1 MAAPRRVVE
10 LAFSDDEVAE
20 LARLARSRTEPASR
34 VERAR
39 MLLAY
44 RETLSFY
51 AVGRDIGVTHQTVGR
66 CVRRAERL
74 GVLAALDDSPRPGR
88 EPVITDE
95 ARTFIVDLACRKAKD
110 LGYPHELWTTRL
122 LAKHIREHGP
132 KAGHDCLATL
142 AQGTVC
148 KILAAHEVKPHKVR
162 YYLERRD
169 PEFDARMAEVLC
181 VYREVQLVKQ
191 SALAQE
197 GETPAVA
204 IVSYDEKPGVQAIG
218 TTAPDL
224 PPVPSRHECLAR
236 DHEYVR
242 HGTLSLLAGIDLLS
256 GVVHA
261 SVEERHRS
269 REFVAFLQRLDAAYP
284 PSTAIKLILDNHSAH
299 VSRETRAWLA
309 AQPEGRFTFVFTP
322 KHGSW
327 LNLVEGF
334 FSKLARSVLRHI
346 RVASKQELK
355 DRIMAAIDD
364 INRDPVVHT
373 WTYRLREA
381 A

>member
-1 MAAPRRVVE
+1 MVE
-10 LAFSDDEVAE
+10 LALSDESIAE
-20 LARLARSRTEPASR
+20 LTRIARSRTAPASR

-44 RETLSFY
+44 RETPSFY
-51 AVGRDIGVTHQTVGR
+51 AVGRAIGVTHQTVER

-74 GVLAALDDSPRPGR
+74 GAMAALDDSPRPGR

-95 ARTFIVDLACRKAKD
+95 ARTFVVDLACRKAKD

-122 LAKHIREHGP
+122 LARHVREHGP
-132 KAGHDCLATL
+132 RAGHECLATL
-142 AQGTVC
+142 AQGTLC
-148 KILAAHEVKPHKVR
+148 KILSAHAVKPHKVR

-169 PEFDARMAEVLC
+169 PDFEAKMAEVLC
-181 VYREVQLVKQ
+181 VYREVELLKQ
-191 SALAQE
+191 SE
-197 GETPAVA
+197 GEQAGEAPAVA
-204 IVSYDEKPGVQAIG
+204 IVSYDEKPGMQAIG

-224 PPVPSRHECLAR
+224 PPVPRRHPSVSR

-242 HGTLSLLAGIDLLS
+242 RGTLSLLAGIDLVT
-256 GVVHA
+256 GIVHA
-261 SVEERHRS
+261 SVEDRHRS
-269 REFVAFLQRLDAAYP
+269 REFVAFLQRVDAAYP
-284 PSTAIKLILDNHSAH
+284 PATAITLILDNHSAH
-299 VSRETRAWLA
+299 VSRETNAWLA
-309 AQPEGRFTFVFTP
+309 AQPAGRFTFVFTP

-355 DRIMAAIDD
+355 DRIMAAISD

-373 WTYRLREA
+373 WTYRLNEA